1 MGNTANIKI
10 RDESEYLF
18 SFFPLLALLLNQ
30 MLPSY
35 KTVTALVPTLSTN
48 TVIYRCTLQ
57 VWQNTIKVNK
67 TL

>member
-35 KTVTALVPTLSTN
+35 KTVIALVPTLSTN